1 MVNWRMVG
9 FKLIHH
15 ISKEEIMKYTPGM
28 TTVPKHGHKSLL
40 YSEVVTDLNTLD
52 KVDIAVLGIPYGSPY
67 TIDEVTNDQTHGP
80 TAVRQATD
88 RAVRS
93 IERYDFDIGGPLM
106 DYQDIRMIDCGDI
119 TGDPRSPGQHYE
131 AAESVV
137 RKILQL
143 GGMPIVIGGDHGVP
157 IPVLRALEELG
168 ETITLIHVDAHLDWR
183 QEVNGVTD
191 GYSSPIRRASEMQ
204 HIGEI
209 WQIGLR
215 ANGSARQE
223 EVDAALAYGA
233 NLVPAHVLHDE
244 GIESLL
250 ARIPDGGH
258 YYITCD
264 ADGIDPTIM
273 PAVNGPALGGVTYHQ
288 MRKLIQGLVIKGKV
302 VGMDLVEITP
312 KKDVNQITA
321 ITACRFFV
329 NLIGTA
335 VRAGY
340 FTAK

>member
-1 MVNWRMVG
+1 MTY
-9 FKLIHH
+9 KP
-15 ISKEEIMKYTPGM
+15 EM
-28 TTVPKHGHKSLL
+28 TTAPKHGHKSLL
-40 YSEVVTDLNTLD
+40 YSEVVSDLNTLD
-52 KVDIAVLGIPYGSPY
+52 SVDIAVLGIPYGSPY
-67 TIDEVTNDQTHGP
+67 SIDEVTNDQTNGP

-106 DYQDIRMIDCGDI
+106 NNQDIRMVDCGDI
-119 TGDPRSPGQHYE
+119 AGNARDLGQHYE
-131 AAESVV
+131 AAEAVV

-143 GGMPIVIGGDHGVP
+143 GGMPLVIGGDHGIP
-157 IPVLRALEELG
+157 IPVLRALDELN

-183 QEVNGVTD
+183 QDVNGVTD
-191 GYSSPIRRASEMQ
+191 GYSSPIRRASEMK

-223 EVDAALAYGA
+223 EVDAALEYGA
-233 NLVPAHVLHDE
+233 KLIPAHQLHDE

-288 MRKLIQGLVIKGKV
+288 MRKLIQGLVKKGKV

-312 KKDVNQITA
+312 KKDINQITA

-340 FTAK
+340 FNKK

>member
-1 MVNWRMVG
+1 
-9 FKLIHH
+9 
-15 ISKEEIMKYTPGM
+15 MKYKPELLTA
-28 TTVPKHGHKSLL
+28 PKQGHKSLL
-40 YSEVVTDLNTLD
+40 YSEYVNDLNTLD
-52 KVDIAVLGIPYGSPY
+52 RVDIAVLGIPYGSPY
-67 TIDEVTNDQTHGP
+67 TIDEVTNDQTNAP

-93 IERYDFDIGGPLM
+93 IERYDFDLGGPLM
-106 DYQDIRMIDCGDI
+106 AGQEIRMIDCGDI
-119 TGDPRSPGQHYE
+119 AGDARALGQHYK
-131 AAESVV
+131 AAEAVV

-143 GGMPIVIGGDHGVP
+143 GGMPLVIGGDHGVS
-157 IPVLRALEELG
+157 IPVIQALDELG
-168 ETITLIHVDAHLDWR
+168 ETITLIHIDAHLDWR
-183 QEVNGVTD
+183 EEVKGVTD
-191 GYSSPIRRASEMQ
+191 GYSSPIRRASEMS
-204 HIGEI
+204 HVGEI

-233 NLVPAHVLHDE
+233 NLVPAHQLHDE

-250 ARIPDGGH
+250 QKIPDNGH

-264 ADGIDPTIM
+264 ADGVDPTIM

-288 MRKLIQGLVIKGKV
+288 MRKLIQGLVQKGKV
-302 VGMDLVEITP
+302 IGMDIVEITP
-312 KKDVNQITA
+312 KKDLNQITA

-335 VRAGY
+335 IRAGY
-340 FTAK
+340 FDTEKDQK

>member
-1 MVNWRMVG
+1 MTY
-9 FKLIHH
+9 KP
-15 ISKEEIMKYTPGM
+15 EM
-28 TTVPKHGHKSLL
+28 TTAPKHGHKSLL
-40 YSEVVTDLNTLD
+40 YSEVVSDLNTLD
-52 KVDIAVLGIPYGSPY
+52 RVDIAVLGIPYGSPY
-67 TIDEVTNDQTHGP
+67 SIDEVTNDQTNGP

-106 DYQDIRMIDCGDI
+106 DNQDIRMVDCGDI
-119 TGDPRSPGQHYE
+119 AGDARALGQHYV
-131 AAESVV
+131 AAEAVV

-143 GGMPIVIGGDHGVP
+143 GGMPLVIGGDHGIP
-157 IPVLRALEELG
+157 IPVLRALDELN

-183 QEVNGVTD
+183 QDVNGVTD
-191 GYSSPIRRASEMQ
+191 GYSSPIRRASEMK

-223 EVDAALAYGA
+223 EVDAALEYGA
-233 NLVPAHVLHDE
+233 KLIPAHQLHDE
-244 GIESLL
+244 GIDSLL

-288 MRKLIQGLVIKGKV
+288 MRKLIQGLVKKGKV

-312 KKDVNQITA
+312 KKDINQITA

-329 NLIGTA
+329 NLIGSA

-340 FTAK
+340 FNKK